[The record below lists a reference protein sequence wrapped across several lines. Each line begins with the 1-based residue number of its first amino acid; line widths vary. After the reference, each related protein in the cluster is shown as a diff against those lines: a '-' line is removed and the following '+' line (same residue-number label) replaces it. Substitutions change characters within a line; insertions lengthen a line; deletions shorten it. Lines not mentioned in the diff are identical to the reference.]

1 MPEYWNW
8 ANNWINSFQSPSI
21 PIGLISLQKYGDPF
35 LKYQLKI
42 ETFKLDKNLR
52 KLKYIILIVFVII
65 LPLFLV
71 DILGQGSP
79 YFCKLISPI
88 PTHSK
93 QILIAFSN
101 STLVAPWLYP

>member
-1 MPEYWNW
+1 MERLELNW
-8 ANNWINSFQSPSI
+8 RRFAWSVLELDRI
-21 PIGLISLQKYGDPF
+21 K
-35 LKYQLKI
+35 KI

-52 KLKYIILIVFVII
+52 KLKYIISIVFVII

-88 PTHSK
+88 GMLGLWKLFIQLLAQFQYSG
-93 QILIAFSN
+93 ID
-101 STLVAPWLYP
+101 

>member
-1 MPEYWNW
+1 MDR
-8 ANNWINSFQSPSI
+8 I
-21 PIGLISLQKYGDPF
+21 K
-35 LKYQLKI
+35 KI

-52 KLKYIILIVFVII
+52 KLKYIISIVFVII

-88 PTHSK
+88 GMVKCDKEKCISCGKCKKVCQMNIDPVENCNHLECIRCGRCKNACPVDTISCGIK
-93 QILIAFSN
+93 K
-101 STLVAPWLYP
+101 